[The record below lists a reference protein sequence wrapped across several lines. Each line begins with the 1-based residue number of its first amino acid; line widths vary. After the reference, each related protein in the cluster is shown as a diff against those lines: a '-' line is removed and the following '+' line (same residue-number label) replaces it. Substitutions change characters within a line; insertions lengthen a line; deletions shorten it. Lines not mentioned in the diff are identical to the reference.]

1 MLLLKN
7 LTAQL
12 LCLFTFI
19 PSVFADQYP
28 FNYQIDIQHYAFALT
43 LSDDTDE
50 IIGTASIE
58 ILFKSN
64 DVGQFRLDLA
74 NKTQERLGK
83 GMKVSSVTS
92 EGTPLKY
99 RHQGD
104 ALVIKMHQPVGKEI
118 LKTFIIEYRGIPE
131 AGLEIKN
138 NHFGDRTFFCESCLI
153 IPDIGSLPL
162 TIPMKRQRLS
172 LKSLRPPNTKWY
184 QMAF

>member
-118 LKTFIIEYRGIPE
+118 LKTFIIEYRGIP
-131 AGLEIKN
+131 
-138 NHFGDRTFFCESCLI
+138 
-153 IPDIGSLPL
+153 
-162 TIPMKRQRLS
+162 
-172 LKSLRPPNTKWY
+172 
-184 QMAF
+184 